1 MYAYVSVFFV
11 LRIIFLSYLR
21 MYIMYVYMYVSIQVY
36 IYIYIYYVM
45 KYLRIKVCMHVG
57 L

>member
-36 IYIYIYYVM
+36 IYIYVIYT